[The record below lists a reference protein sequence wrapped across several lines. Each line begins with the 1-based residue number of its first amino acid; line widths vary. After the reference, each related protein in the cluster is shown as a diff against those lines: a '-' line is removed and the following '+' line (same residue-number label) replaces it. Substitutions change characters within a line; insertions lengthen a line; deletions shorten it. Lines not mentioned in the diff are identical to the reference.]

1 MDKNK
6 KVKSLLRKVS
16 FMPSFREDIIKIKQ
30 GLINGLQIK
39 IEKASAETKR
49 LEKNDFAFS
58 NLRLVIFSVILFS
71 IWLFLNHDEFTG
83 ALVGINSAIA
93 FAGVV
98 YYHNIIFEKLKKTR
112 AGLVLAR
119 ERKARCEENIE
130 GHKDAEKFFVKEIID
145 HPALAGGPMEDSE
158 GGRYEISGEILND
171 LDFYGGDANLFS
183 LYNTAQTSVGIKKFY
198 NYLKTPLLNAETIKN
213 RQGAVKELAGSPDFI
228 DAAMLELYH
237 LRGRRFSEFVSAII
251 SPRVLPHNV
260 FFKTLLIALSIS
272 AVASLA
278 AGYYNAFA
286 LIYCFNFA
294 IIAIFFEKC
303 AAVKKNYLSM
313 SYFARPFANLSEMFY
328 RSGFDSDILKKLSAA
343 FDGRKSF
350 SEPKI
355 GRPFHKK
362 LGVIARIADFMLIPM
377 PIILDAI
384 ILSELLLCE
393 RIERKTSEIKDE
405 LIAFIEALGE
415 FESLASLANIKID
428 LPEYNFAEII
438 SDGPQTLKVSGAI
451 HPLIKFDKAVENGI
465 VFDEHLDIAIITGSN
480 MSGKSTFLKSVAISV
495 VLSQIGAP
503 ARVEKMELTPFVLLT
518 DIRITDSIKAGVSH
532 FYSELLRVKA
542 VTDKLDSVKNV
553 FAIFDELFHGTNSRE
568 RLALCRAT
576 LEYFQ
581 KSGGKFVMATHDKEL
596 TSLGDSPEAPAVK
609 NYHFEEK
616 IEGLDSFFTY
626 RLIKGPV
633 TAVNAVKLAQ
643 KCGLPEEIYKRAAQL
658 S

>member
-1 MDKNK
+1 M
-6 KVKSLLRKVS
+6 VS
-16 FMPSFREDIIKIKQ
+16 YMSSFREDIIKIKR

-39 IEKASAETKR
+39 IEKASAECKK
-49 LEKNDFAFS
+49 LEKTDFAFS
-58 NLRLVIFSVILFS
+58 NLRLIIFCVIIFS
-71 IWLFLNHDEFTG
+71 IWLTLNYDDYTG
-83 ALVGINSAIA
+83 AALGINAALA

-112 AGLVLAR
+112 AELVLAN

-130 GHKDAEKFFVKEIID
+130 GHKDAEKFFVKETID
-145 HPALAGGPMEDSE
+145 HPALSCAPEEACE
-158 GGRYEISGEILND
+158 GASYKIGAEILND

-198 NYLKTPLLNAETIKN
+198 DFLKTPLLDAEAIKK
-213 RQGAVKELAGSPDFI
+213 RQGAVMELSDSPDFI
-228 DAAMLELYH
+228 DGAMLELYE
-237 LRGRRFSEFVSAII
+237 LRGRRFSEFVSAIT
-251 SPRVLPHNV
+251 SPCVLPHNV
-260 FFKTLLIALSIS
+260 FFKTLLIALSVS

-313 SYFARPFANLSEMFY
+313 SYFARPFSNLSEMFY
-328 RSGFDSDILKKLSAA
+328 RSGFNSEILKKLCAS
-343 FDGRKSF
+343 FGGRAICGDVKAG
-350 SEPKI
+350 K
-355 GRPFHKK
+355 PFYKK
-362 LGVIARIADFMLIPM
+362 LGVLAKIADFMMIPM
-377 PIILDAI
+377 PVILDAI
-384 ILSELLLCE
+384 FLSELMLCE
-393 RIERKTSEIKDE
+393 RIERKTSEIKEE
-405 LIAFIEALGE
+405 LLAFIKALGE
-415 FESLASLANIKID
+415 FESLSALANIKID
-428 LPEYNFAEII
+428 LPEYNFAKII
-438 SDGPQTLKVSGAI
+438 AEGPQTLSVSGAI
-451 HPLIKFDKAVENGI
+451 HPLIKFDRAVENGI
-465 VFDEHLDIAIITGSN
+465 VFDDRLDIAIITGSN

-503 ARVEKMELTPFVLLT
+503 ARVEKMEFTPFVLLT

-542 VTDKLDSVKNV
+542 VTDKLKSVRNV

-581 KSGGKFVMATHDKEL
+581 KTGGKFVMATHDKEL
-596 TSLGDSPEAPAVK
+596 TSLGDGPESPAVK

-643 KCGLPEEIYKRAAQL
+643 KCGLPEEIYKRAAEL